1 MSLKTVAP
9 YATKDLS
16 VPIGQKIAISTNGG
30 DNVTI
35 WYQTNAGVSPV
46 GWYIHDVITNEA
58 VLLGT
63 FSGVQGIRIETQ
75 SSPALYNIGVS
86 PTIGVGDAS
95 TLNGYTQDAT
105 DTADTI
111 ALRDSNGD
119 IQANAFESTVA
130 TGTAP
135 LTVAS
140 ITKVANLNADLLD
153 NLNTATASTAST
165 IAARD
170 ASGNLTANVLISDVA
185 VGTAPLTVTSTTKV
199 ANLNADLLDDLNT
212 ATTSTASTVA
222 ARDASGNLTANVLI
236 SDVAIGTAPLT
247 VTSTTKAANLNAD
260 LLDDQEGSYYLN
272 ATNISSGT
280 LADARLSS
288 NVVLR
293 DGTQTITGVKT
304 IGNDLGFRVGEAA
317 NGAIEMSYNSTL
329 QRFSIFGMNGGYYDG
344 STLMYDSTVDQ
355 WQVDGYRII
364 SANLIQDTPENG
376 QLNQP
381 ISSNWAYDHVAA
393 ADPHTQYLLESG
405 FTKTAIDALNIN
417 ADTVDTLHA
426 SSFLRS
432 DASDEATGVITLSSN
447 SNYPLQ
453 ITGTQDGKI
462 DLSGAS
468 NPYINFREGST
479 GKANIQWHSD
489 GYIRFVNN
497 EDLSIFRIKD
507 DLDFSPDNG
516 SNYYSIWHA
525 GNDGSGSGLDADTV
539 DSLQATS
546 FLRSDADDTATG
558 IITLSST
565 SQYPLKVAGTN
576 DAKILL
582 TGSSSPYI
590 RFQEGVDNKAYIQWN
605 TSGWLEITNSEDD
618 ATLRIKDD
626 LDFSLN
632 GSDFYSIYHENNFGK
647 TQIDAL
653 GINATSV
660 TGAVYR
666 AQGAQTA
673 KTTSTTLTAAEIN
686 TGIITVNNGA
696 AGTTT
701 LTLPL
706 ATAMDSQFTGV
717 AAGYSWDF
725 SVVNISTTAAEDA
738 DVGTNTGWTLV
749 GNMDI
754 EADDDPRARSSAKF
768 RARKTGTGAW
778 TLYRMA

>member
-35 WYQTNAGVSPV
+35 WYQTDAGVSPV
-46 GWYIHDVITNEA
+46 GWYVHDVIVNEA

-63 FSGVQGIRIETQ
+63 FSGVQGVRIETQ

-105 DTADTI
+105 ATADTI

-153 NLNTATASTAST
+153 DLNTATASTASTVAARDASGSLTANVLISDVAIGTAPLTVTSTTVVPNLNVDQTDGYDVAETATVSTIAARDASGDITANAFESTVATGTAPLTVTSITKVANLNADLLDDLNSATASTASTIAARDASGDLTANVLISDVAGGTAPLNVTSTTKVANLNADLLDDLNTATASTAST

-170 ASGNLTANVLISDVA
+170 ASGNLTANVLV
-185 VGTAPLTVTSTTKV
+185 
-199 ANLNADLLDDLNT
+199 
-212 ATTSTASTVA
+212 
-222 ARDASGNLTANVLI
+222 

-247 VTSTTKAANLNAD
+247 VTSTTVVPNLN
-260 LLDDQEGSYYLN
+260 
-272 ATNISSGT
+272 
-280 LADARLSS
+280 
-288 NVVLR
+288 
-293 DGTQTITGVKT
+293 
-304 IGNDLGFRVGEAA
+304 
-317 NGAIEMSYNSTL
+317 
-329 QRFSIFGMNGGYYDG
+329 
-344 STLMYDSTVDQ
+344 
-355 WQVDGYRII
+355 
-364 SANLIQDTPENG
+364 
-376 QLNQP
+376 
-381 ISSNWAYDHVAA
+381 
-393 ADPHTQYLLESG
+393 
-405 FTKTAIDALNIN
+405 
-417 ADTVDTLHA
+417 
-426 SSFLRS
+426 
-432 DASDEATGVITLSSN
+432 
-447 SNYPLQ
+447 
-453 ITGTQDGKI
+453 
-462 DLSGAS
+462 
-468 NPYINFREGST
+468 
-479 GKANIQWHSD
+479 
-489 GYIRFVNN
+489 
-497 EDLSIFRIKD
+497 
-507 DLDFSPDNG
+507 
-516 SNYYSIWHA
+516 
-525 GNDGSGSGLDADTV
+525 ADTV
-539 DSLQATS
+539 DSLHA
-546 FLRSDADDTATG
+546 SDLVNVASTQNITG
-558 IITLSST
+558 TKTFTNNITIDRDLNSIFILDCGST
-565 SQYPLKVAGTN
+565 SQVDIIQFMVAG
-576 DAKILL
+576 
-582 TGSSSPYI
+582 
-590 RFQEGVDNKAYIQWN
+590 
-605 TSGWLEITNSEDD
+605 
-618 ATLRIKDD
+618 
-626 LDFSLN
+626 SLK
-632 GSDFYSIYHENNFGK
+632 GDIYYTH
-647 TQIDAL
+647 
-653 GINATSV
+653 NATPANETLAFHVGGSTNTVLTLAGDDSATFAGTVTISGDTSV
-660 TGAVYR
+660 GDLYL

-768 RARKTGTGAW
+768 RARKTGAGAW
-778 TLYRMA
+778 TLYRVA

>member
-1 MSLKTVAP
+1 MSIKTVAP

-46 GWYIHDVITNEA
+46 GWYVHDVITNEA

-63 FSGVQGIRIETQ
+63 FSGVQGVRIETQ

-105 DTADTI
+105 ATADTI

-140 ITKVANLNADLLD
+140 ITKVANFNADLLDDLNTATASTASTVAARDASGNLTANVLVSDVAIGTAPLTVTSTTKVANLNADLLD
-153 NLNTATASTAST
+153 DLNSATASTASTIAARDASGDLTANVLISDVAGGTAPLNVTSTTVVPNLNADLLDDLNTATASTASTVAARDASGNLTANVLVSDVAVGTAPLTVTSTTKVANLNADLLDDLNTATASTASTVAARDASGNLTANVLISDVAIGTSPLNVTSTTKVANLNADLLDDLNSATASTASTVAARDASGDLTANVLISDVAIGTAPLTVTSTTVVPNLNADQADGYDVAETATVSTIAARDASGDITANAFESTVVTGTAPLTVASITKVANLNADLLDDLNSATASTAST

-185 VGTAPLTVTSTTKV
+185 VGTAPLTVTSTTV
-199 ANLNADLLDDLNT
+199 VPNL
-212 ATTSTASTVA
+212 
-222 ARDASGNLTANVLI
+222 
-236 SDVAIGTAPLT
+236 
-247 VTSTTKAANLNAD
+247 
-260 LLDDQEGSYYLN
+260 
-272 ATNISSGT
+272 
-280 LADARLSS
+280 
-288 NVVLR
+288 
-293 DGTQTITGVKT
+293 
-304 IGNDLGFRVGEAA
+304 
-317 NGAIEMSYNSTL
+317 
-329 QRFSIFGMNGGYYDG
+329 
-344 STLMYDSTVDQ
+344 
-355 WQVDGYRII
+355 
-364 SANLIQDTPENG
+364 
-376 QLNQP
+376 
-381 ISSNWAYDHVAA
+381 
-393 ADPHTQYLLESG
+393 
-405 FTKTAIDALNIN
+405 N

-426 SSFLRS
+426 SDLVNV
-432 DASDEATGVITLSSN
+432 AN
-447 SNYPLQ
+447 PQN
-453 ITGTQDGKI
+453 ITGAKTFTSNMILDTAANAIFNLDAGSTSNKSSFYYKAGGVDKGRI
-462 DLSGAS
+462 DYNHNATAANETLVFSVGGAS
-468 NPYINFREGST
+468 NTVLTLAG
-479 GKANIQWHSD
+479 
-489 GYIRFVNN
+489 
-497 EDLSIFRIKD
+497 
-507 DLDFSPDNG
+507 DN
-516 SNYYSIWHA
+516 S
-525 GNDGSGSGLDADTV
+525 
-539 DSLQATS
+539 AT
-546 FLRSDADDTATG
+546 FTG
-558 IITLSST
+558 I
-565 SQYPLKVAGTN
+565 VAAG
-576 DAKILL
+576 A
-582 TGSSSPYI
+582 
-590 RFQEGVDNKAYIQWN
+590 
-605 TSGWLEITNSEDD
+605 
-618 ATLRIKDD
+618 
-626 LDFSLN
+626 
-632 GSDFYSIYHENNFGK
+632 FY
-647 TQIDAL
+647 Q
-653 GINATSV
+653 
-660 TGAVYR
+660 

-673 KTTSTTLTAAEIN
+673 KTTSTTLTAAEVN

-706 ATAMDSQFTGV
+706 ASAMDSQFSNVTN
-717 AAGYSWDF
+717 GYSWDF

>member
-1 MSLKTVAP
+1 MSIKTVAP

-46 GWYIHDVITNEA
+46 GWYVHDVITNEA

-63 FSGVQGIRIETQ
+63 FTGVRGVRIETQ

-105 DTADTI
+105 ATADTI

-153 NLNTATASTAST
+153 DLNSATA
-165 IAARD
+165 
-170 ASGNLTANVLISDVA
+170 
-185 VGTAPLTVTSTTKV
+185 
-199 ANLNADLLDDLNT
+199 
-212 ATTSTASTVA
+212 STASTVA

-247 VTSTTKAANLNAD
+247 VTSTTKAANFNAD

-288 NVVLR
+288 NVDLLNG
-293 DGTQTITGVKT
+293 DQTITGVKT
-304 IGNDLGFRVGEAA
+304 IANDTYLYLGTTGAA
-317 NGAIEMSYNSTL
+317 SVRMQFESGGDLFGIEPRGGGTYNGKVL
-329 QRFSIFGMNGGYYDG
+329 YYDG
-344 STLMYDSTVDQ
+344 LTDDWSVNGF
-355 WQVDGYRII
+355 VII
-364 SANLIQDTPENG
+364 DESKIDDTPVNG
-376 QLNQP
+376 QTAEP

-393 ADPHTQYLLESG
+393 ADPHAGYMLESNIG
-405 FTKTAIDALNIN
+405 TGNNNYLQLNGSAQIPAVSGALLTSVN
-417 ADTVDTLHA
+417 ADQTDGYDASETSTVSTLAARDASANLTANVLVSDVAIGTAPLTVTSTTKVANLNADLLDDLNTATASTASTIAARNASGNLTANVLVSDVATGTAPLTVTSTTVVPNLNVSSLSGLA
-426 SSFLRS
+426 SSQFLRS
-432 DASDEATGVITLSSN
+432 DANDYT
-447 SNYPLQ
+447 
-453 ITGTQDGKI
+453 TGTFGI
-462 DLSGAS
+462 GAAS
-468 NPYINFREGST
+468 PIEPLYV
-479 GKANIQWHSD
+479 
-489 GYIRFVNN
+489 YVN
-497 EDLSIFRIKD
+497 
-507 DLDFSPDNG
+507 
-516 SNYYSIWHA
+516 
-525 GNDGSGSGLDADTV
+525 
-539 DSLQATS
+539 
-546 FLRSDADDTATG
+546 DADDDYPIAVFHNNTGGTRVKITGNGDTSDAVLHFITDANGSAQDWAVGIDGDDSDKFKIGHSYLLANNNVLALATDG
-558 IITLSST
+558 SATF
-565 SQYPLKVAGTN
+565 AGTV
-576 DAKILL
+576 AA
-582 TGSSSPYI
+582 G
-590 RFQEGVDNKAYIQWN
+590 A
-605 TSGWLEITNSEDD
+605 
-618 ATLRIKDD
+618 
-626 LDFSLN
+626 
-632 GSDFYSIYHENNFGK
+632 FY
-647 TQIDAL
+647 Q
-653 GINATSV
+653 
-660 TGAVYR
+660 